1 MFSSRVTKAIK
12 TPTKP
17 QYTVTIRQLSGRA
30 KERCQQATL
39 AKAAD
44 MMQRVGGAA
53 VFDQIRQMG
62 GEDKVR
68 EQVEDHDPT
77 AAYDRDQVLLD
88 GVVSWTADEPVTADT
103 LADLEDPTS
112 DLLFREILRL
122 SKVALNDADVKAQDR
137 DRKHA

>member
-103 LADLEDPTS
+103 LADLEEPTS

-137 DRKHA
+137 DRKNA

>member
-112 DLLFREILRL
+112 DLLFREILQL
-122 SKVALNDADVKAQDR
+122 SKGALNDADVKAQDR
-137 DRKHA
+137 DRKNA

>member
-112 DLLFREILRL
+112 DLLFREILQL

-137 DRKHA
+137 DRKNA

>member
-112 DLLFREILRL
+112 DLLFREILQL
-122 SKVALNDADVKAQDR
+122 SKVALNDADVTAQDR
-137 DRKHA
+137 DRKNA

>member
-1 MFSSRVTKAIK
+1 MFSRRVTKAIK

-17 QYTVTIRQLSGRA
+17 QYTVTIRQLAGRA

-77 AAYDRDQVLLD
+77 AAYDRDQVLLE

-112 DLLFREILRL
+112 DLLFREILQL

-137 DRKHA
+137 DRKNA

>member
-30 KERCQQATL
+30 KERFQQATL

-112 DLLFREILRL
+112 DLLFREILQL

-137 DRKHA
+137 DRKNA

>member
-68 EQVEDHDPT
+68 EQGEDHAPT

-137 DRKHA
+137 DRKNA

>member
-77 AAYDRDQVLLD
+77 AA
-88 GVVSWTADEPVTADT
+88 
-103 LADLEDPTS
+103 
-112 DLLFREILRL
+112 
-122 SKVALNDADVKAQDR
+122 
-137 DRKHA
+137 

>member
-1 MFSSRVTKAIK
+1 MFSRRVTKAIK

-112 DLLFREILRL
+112 DLLFREILQL

-137 DRKHA
+137 DRKNA

>member
-1 MFSSRVTKAIK
+1 MFSSRVTKPIK

-137 DRKHA
+137 DRKNA

>member
-39 AKAAD
+39 ATAAD

-88 GVVSWTADEPVTADT
+88 GVVSWTATEAVTPDT
-103 LADLEDPTS
+103 LADLEEPTS

-122 SKVALNDADVKAQDR
+122 SKVPLNDADVKAQDR
-137 DRKHA
+137 DRKNA

>member
-17 QYTVTIRQLSGRA
+17 QYTVTLRQLSGRA
-30 KERCQQATL
+30 KERCQQAPL

-88 GVVSWTADEPVTADT
+88 GVVSWTADEPVTAAT

-137 DRKHA
+137 DRKNA

>member
-53 VFDQIRQMG
+53 VFDPIRQNG

-112 DLLFREILRL
+112 DLLFREILQL

-137 DRKHA
+137 DRKNA

>member
-88 GVVSWTADEPVTADT
+88 GVVSWTADAPVTADT

-112 DLLFREILRL
+112 DLLFREILQL

-137 DRKHA
+137 DRKNA

>member
-112 DLLFREILRL
+112 DLLFREILQL
-122 SKVALNDADVKAQDR
+122 SKVALIDADVKAQDR
-137 DRKHA
+137 DRKNA

>member
-137 DRKHA
+137 ARKNA

>member
-88 GVVSWTADEPVTADT
+88 GVVSGTADEPVTADT

-137 DRKHA
+137 DRKNA

>member
-62 GEDKVR
+62 GEDKGR

-112 DLLFREILRL
+112 DLLFREILQL

-137 DRKHA
+137 DRKNA

>member
-44 MMQRVGGAA
+44 MMQRVGSAA

-112 DLLFREILRL
+112 DLLFREILQL

-137 DRKHA
+137 DRKNA

>member
-12 TPTKP
+12 TPTEP

-103 LADLEDPTS
+103 LADLEEPTS

-137 DRKHA
+137 DRKNA

>member
-112 DLLFREILRL
+112 DLLFREILQL
-122 SKVALNDADVKAQDR
+122 SKEALNDADVKAQDR
-137 DRKHA
+137 DRKNA

>member
-53 VFDQIRQMG
+53 VFDQIRQMC

-112 DLLFREILRL
+112 DLLFREILQL

-137 DRKHA
+137 DRKNA

>member
-53 VFDQIRQMG
+53 VFDQIRQLG

-112 DLLFREILRL
+112 DLLFREILQL

-137 DRKHA
+137 DRKNA

>member
-53 VFDQIRQMG
+53 VFDQIRQLG

-137 DRKHA
+137 DRKNA

>member
-68 EQVEDHDPT
+68 EQVEEHDPT

-103 LADLEDPTS
+103 RADLEDPTS
-112 DLLFREILRL
+112 DLLFREILQL

-137 DRKHA
+137 DRKNA

>member
-137 DRKHA
+137 DRKNA

>member
-112 DLLFREILRL
+112 DLLFREILQL

-137 DRKHA
+137 ARKNA

>member
-44 MMQRVGGAA
+44 MMHPVGGAA

-103 LADLEDPTS
+103 LADLDDPTS
-112 DLLFREILRL
+112 DLLVREILRL

-137 DRKHA
+137 DRKNA

>member
-62 GEDKVR
+62 GEDKGR
-68 EQVEDHDPT
+68 EQGEDHDPT

-112 DLLFREILRL
+112 DLLFREILQL

-137 DRKHA
+137 DRKNA